1 MRWNVSAP
9 VQTWKILY
17 SLIKYSWTIGLSS
30 LLLILIQLIDALN
43 LYSLL
48 VGGGMGEILAKE
60 AKGVYDRGQP
70 LIQLGTVVAT
80 SLALSLVPVIA
91 SAKIQNNIKLIDE
104 KLHLSLKVCIVIGSG
119 ASAGLIAIMKPTNV
133 MLFTDDSGSIALMV
147 LSASILFTSLC
158 LTMFAILQGLGY
170 TFIPALSVLVGVGVK
185 YFVNINLI
193 PEYGVIGAAVSTVL
207 SYGIV
212 ALLTI
217 LYLVRKG
224 YSFKDYKS
232 LAKVGISI
240 LLMVLVYA
248 TFAAFIGVLIGSSFY
263 GWTILKFNVF
273 SRDELQYIPI
283 LKKLIK

>member
-1 MRWNVSAP
+1 
-9 VQTWKILY
+9 
-17 SLIKYSWTIGLSS
+17 
-30 LLLILIQLIDALN
+30 
-43 LYSLL
+43 
-48 VGGGMGEILAKE
+48 
-60 AKGVYDRGQP
+60 
-70 LIQLGTVVAT
+70 
-80 SLALSLVPVIA
+80 
-91 SAKIQNNIKLIDE
+91 
-104 KLHLSLKVCIVIGSG
+104 
-119 ASAGLIAIMKPTNV
+119 
-133 MLFTDDSGSIALMV
+133 
-147 LSASILFTSLC
+147 
-158 LTMFAILQGLGY
+158 MFAILQGLGY
-170 TFIPALSVLVGVGVK
+170 TFIPALSVLIGVGVK

-240 LLMVLVYA
+240 LLMVLVLTVLLIIIGLFINLDNRIYA
-248 TFAAFIGVLIGSSFY
+248 TFAAFIGVLIGSGFY

-283 LKKLIK
+283 LNKLIK